1 MIVSPASVPLLNFCC
16 VALFNFLDVIKQ
28 LNLKIPLHLFECLET
43 PFRGGANTPLGDG
56 GKLPF
61 RGLGFMLNTKNVSP
75 RRLSALTALLLSVP
89 ISLGIYIL
97 HQSWQVLVGSFI
109 IIFIGSYGLISFT
122 LERFIYRK
130 IKLIYKFI
138 YQTKAS
144 KKEETYYQYILPQK
158 SIDEVREDVEEWAE
172 KQVEEIEVLK
182 RNEQFRKEFLQNL
195 AHEVKTP
202 VFAIQGYVDTLL
214 QGALENPEVN
224 RPFLEKTSRNIDRL
238 VNLINDLD
246 EISKLERG
254 EQVIYKQNFIIQ
266 DLVKEVFES
275 LSIKAE
281 QKNIH
286 YGIKKGCESPLTVF
300 ADKEKIRQVILNL
313 VENSIKYGKYGGI
326 ITASMYI
333 TDEQHVLVEISDDG
347 IGMAERH
354 LSRIFERF
362 YRTEEGRSL
371 DITGSGLGLAICK
384 HIIEAHGQTIHA
396 RSTEHVGTTIGFTL
410 ERKKE

>member
-1 MIVSPASVPLLNFCC
+1 MRRTLQHPVHQSTLL
-16 VALFNFLDVIKQ
+16 KT
-28 LNLKIPLHLFECLET
+28 T
-43 PFRGGANTPLGDG
+43 PFIGVYKSPLQGVW
-56 GKLPF
+56 
-61 RGLGFMLNTKNVSP
+61 GFMLNTKNISP
-75 RRLSALTALLLSVP
+75 RKLSAFTALLLSVP
-89 ISLGIYIL
+89 ISIGIYIL
-97 HQSWQVLVGSFI
+97 HEGWQVLVVSFI
-109 IIFIGSYGLISFT
+109 IIFIGSYALIAFT
-122 LERFIYRK
+122 LECFIYRK

-144 KKEETYYQYILPQK
+144 KKEETYYQYLLPQK

-172 KQVEEIEVLK
+172 KQVEEIELLK

-195 AHEVKTP
+195 AHEFKTP

-238 VNLINDLD
+238 VNLMNDLD

-254 EQVIYKQNFIIQ
+254 EQVVYKENFIIQ

-281 QKNIH
+281 QKNIRCS
-286 YGIKKGCESPLTVF
+286 IKKGCESPLTVF

-313 VENSIKYGKYGGI
+313 VENSIKYGKFGGN

-333 TDEQHVLVEISDDG
+333 TDEKHVLVEISDDG

-384 HIIEAHGQTIHA
+384 HIIEAHGQSIHV